1 MDWSSPTTQIVFGFG
16 LSLAVGMLVGLER
29 ERHASEEKRPGFAG
43 IRTFPMIA
51 MAGSISGLLSQ
62 AWGPLAMVPAFFGLT
77 ALVGM
82 SYWTERKRE
91 DGPDPGLTSEI
102 AALLVFAIGA
112 LPFVTQIGLDFQQRS
127 ILAGA
132 LGTIVMVLLSL
143 KETLHKAA
151 GKVSREDLTATARFL
166 LLAAVVLPLLPD
178 QAYGPFDTLNPFTI
192 GVVVVMIA
200 GISFVGYL
208 AVRFL
213 GARKGIGLTAL
224 FGGLASSTAVAL
236 TFSARGKENP
246 KLALMCAFAIIF
258 ASTVMFPRIAIELA
272 AFNQELVV
280 PMLAPLGAMLVAG
293 VIGAGVLWQL
303 SKTKEKDGEE
313 PKFANPFKLSQAL
326 KLGAVYAA
334 VRLVSAAAHH
344 YWGDSGLYA
353 SAILAGL
360 ADVDAIT
367 ISVARLHGEGEQLAT
382 HTAVFAIT
390 LAAISNTM
398 VKAGIALVL
407 GGWKVG
413 LAVAAV
419 LVPAAIAG
427 LIVALVV

>member
-1 MDWSSPTTQIVFGFG
+1 MDWSSPTTQIVFGLG
-16 LSLAVGMLVGLER
+16 LSLAVGALVGLER
-29 ERHASEEKRPGFAG
+29 ERHAKEEERPGFAG

-51 MAGSISGLLSQ
+51 MAGSISALLAQ
-62 AWGPLAMVPAFFGLT
+62 AWGPFAMIPPFIGLV
-77 ALVGM
+77 ALIGM

-112 LPFVTQIGLDFQQRS
+112 LPFVTGIGLEFHERS
-127 ILAGA
+127 MLAGG
-132 LGTIVMVLLSL
+132 LGTVLLVLLSL
-143 KETLHKAA
+143 KEPLHKAA
-151 GKVSREDLTATARFL
+151 GKVSREDMYATARFL
-166 LLAAVVLPLLPD
+166 LLAAVVLPLLPNE
-178 QAYGPFDTLNPFTI
+178 AYGPFGALNPFKI
-192 GVVVVMIA
+192 GVVVVLIA

-236 TFSARGKENP
+236 TFSSRGKENP
-246 KLALMCAFAIIF
+246 RLALMCAFAIVL
-258 ASTVMFPRIAIELA
+258 ASTVMFPRIGVSLA

-280 PMLAPLGAMLVAG
+280 PMLAPLGAMVAVG
-293 VIGAGVLWQL
+293 VIGGLVMWKL
-303 SKTKEKDGEE
+303 SRDEQDGSEE
-313 PKFANPFKLSQAL
+313 PKFSNPFALRQAL
-326 KLGAVYAA
+326 KLGAVFAA
-334 VRLVSAAAHH
+334 VRLASAAAHH

-353 SAILAGL
+353 SAVLAGL

-367 ISVARLHGEGEQLAT
+367 ISVARLHGEGQQVST

-413 LAVAAV
+413 VAVAAV